1 MKQIVEPTNA
11 SLTINIV
18 LILNYKY
25 VGPQNGPTL
34 QKHAI

>member
-1 MKQIVEPTNA
+1 MKQIVEPIDA

-18 LILNYKY
+18 LILSYKY

-34 QKHAI
+34 QKHLI